1 MRLAEKARSNRN
13 WSGTFELG
21 ITPQLEL
28 LIQALPAHCQPLLFA
43 EMPPSESRA
52 AQRRH
57 ATTETDARLVPTAK
71 RRKFLEPAVVLLGAV
86 SMTWPAIY
94 NGLPLLYPDSM
105 DYIMAGHF
113 IARKLFLHR
122 SMFYYGL
129 RSSIFSLGI
138 LPLVISGS
146 VWPLIAVQCLVTSFL
161 LWLVARS
168 ITPKNGALR
177 FLVLMFLLSLSS
189 SLSWYGSLVMPDI
202 LGPDLYLC
210 VYLLFFA
217 RDTLSVLERSALYLL
232 SWWAVASH
240 ATHLLVVAT
249 LSLFLAL
256 LAIVGQRPLRRH
268 LKVASEVVAII
279 ALAIGAQMV
288 VATLVY
294 GEPSLN
300 GRRPPF
306 LTARL
311 IADGPGSWYLEKNCG
326 NAQWEMCRFVSHLG
340 NNSDWFLWDPNGV
353 WARAS
358 SDSRQRI
365 LSQERA
371 FALAVLRAYPLQEFE
386 KAVSN
391 FRRQLIAFGVVDLR
405 RYGTV
410 VDHIGEALPREQS
423 KYMQSP
429 QGLTG
434 FLFGSTRQSNMLRSF
449 SRC

>member
-1 MRLAEKARSNRN
+1 
-13 WSGTFELG
+13 
-21 ITPQLEL
+21 
-28 LIQALPAHCQPLLFA
+28 
-43 EMPPSESRA
+43 
-52 AQRRH
+52 
-57 ATTETDARLVPTAK
+57 
-71 RRKFLEPAVVLLGAV
+71 
-86 SMTWPAIY
+86 MTWPAIY

-371 FALAVLRAYPLQEFE
+371 FALAVLHAYPLQEFE